1 MKSRSLSLVGSAAV
15 LIIFAC
21 STPPP
26 DLEHSLDLYQE
37 GHINEARRDMAAY
50 LRAKPFNPESEEA
63 RQHILLIRRI
73 KQLESI
79 AIEQWRRGNTQGASR
94 LVGIMRILHPVYVD
108 SADVFRLI
116 DFSCP
121 PALVATTEELP
132 PQSHLDLADSTTL
145 KLIPYA
151 LAVLNCQEELIVHL
165 AREWEIARYQEG
177 DDPIK
182 YFAVSITGS
191 DTRELVLAAT
201 STHEALRGA
210 DIGMNYVTEVVNQL
224 SEQLDQFLL
233 EISSDTPQT
242 LLSFEYG
249 FQDNKSS
256 LLRQILEIKSQ
267 LHAPGIVSGQ
277 VSSPAL
283 ANPVGGLTP

>member
-1 MKSRSLSLVGSAAV
+1 MKSRSLFLVGSAV
-15 LIIFAC
+15 ILIIVAC
-21 STPPP
+21 STSPP
-26 DLEHSLDLYQE
+26 DLEHSLFLYQQ

-116 DFSCP
+116 DFSRP
-121 PALVATTEELP
+121 PTLVTTTDELP
-132 PQSHLDLADSTTL
+132 TQSRLDLTDSTTL

-151 LAVLNCQEELIVHL
+151 LAVLDCQEELIVHL
-165 AREWEIARYQEG
+165 AREWEITRYQEG
-177 DDPIK
+177 NDPIRL
-182 YFAVSITGS
+182 FATSITGT
-191 DTRELVLAAT
+191 DTRGLVQAAT
-201 STHEALRGA
+201 AAHEALRDA
-210 DIGMNYVTEVVNQL
+210 DTGMNYVTDVLSQL
-224 SEQLDQFLL
+224 SGQLDQFLL
-233 EISSDTPQT
+233 EIGSDTQQT

-249 FQDNKSS
+249 FQEYKSS

-267 LHAPGIVSGQ
+267 LRASGLATGQSGFPASNIVGEFE
-277 VSSPAL
+277 P
-283 ANPVGGLTP
+283 